1 MMVIEMITN
10 YIINFLIFLKK
21 LYSSN
26 SKSSKFITLAGD
38 DVKFGFPAAQAM
50 TTLAWG
56 GVAYKAGYQSA
67 GEWEN
72 LLAAVKW
79 GTDYFIKCHTSDTE
93 FYGQV
98 CHVSIDF
105 VSLKL
110 CNI

>member
-1 MMVIEMITN
+1 
-10 YIINFLIFLKK
+10 
-21 LYSSN
+21 
-26 SKSSKFITLAGD
+26 
-38 DVKFGFPAAQAM
+38 M

-98 CHVSIDF
+98 SHVSISYIPIRLISF
-105 VSLKL
+105 NAFKG
-110 CNI
+110 N

>member
-1 MMVIEMITN
+1 
-10 YIINFLIFLKK
+10 
-21 LYSSN
+21 
-26 SKSSKFITLAGD
+26 
-38 DVKFGFPAAQAM
+38 M

-98 CHVSIDF
+98 SHVPINHVSIKLYNIL
-105 VSLKL
+105 STLLKVT
-110 CNI
+110 NDIYPSNVITGW

>member
-1 MMVIEMITN
+1 
-10 YIINFLIFLKK
+10 
-21 LYSSN
+21 
-26 SKSSKFITLAGD
+26 
-38 DVKFGFPAAQAM
+38 M

-98 CHVSIDF
+98 GKILIFLF
-105 VSLKL
+105 VPQQSYGWQFKFWLL
-110 CNI
+110 

>member
-1 MMVIEMITN
+1 
-10 YIINFLIFLKK
+10 
-21 LYSSN
+21 
-26 SKSSKFITLAGD
+26 
-38 DVKFGFPAAQAM
+38 M

-67 GEWEN
+67 GEWES

-98 CHVSIDF
+98 SHVFINNVSI
-105 VSLKL
+105 KL
-110 CNI
+110 YDIFLSTLSKLTNDIYPSNST

>member
-1 MMVIEMITN
+1 ME
-10 YIINFLIFLKK
+10 K
-21 LYSSN
+21 LDISHSESFK
-26 SKSSKFITLAGD
+26 SKTLAGD

-98 CHVSIDF
+98 SHVSINY
-105 VSLKL
+105 VSIKL
-110 CNI
+110 YETLSKVTNHIYPSHSI